1 MSDETE
7 HNNKQLDRTGIQNPN
22 QIVSK
27 MPSNKKQR
35 GRESKKKNEAQKK
48 ADSQRMFGTPAVDNV
63 IKDIAAMEKEDGVVC
78 YHGSSAEHFLAGSEF
93 LNFVKSDVVLNKK
106 YDNLDQFQDVYDKFM
121 NENANVECTNFIFAL
136 GVALYLKLTCEE
148 KESYHRL
155 QMSKKSPSG
164 KMKQTPS
171 FELECVLELGLYIKY
186 EVIPHTKE
194 EENVDDKKFH
204 KYMRDVEN
212 ERGVINC
219 LYREAK
225 NNKCDCM
232 TTKKIEANDMDKMDL
247 CHGCRKRFPK
257 ARTKLCDGCEVAVYC
272 SDECQSNDWLRHK
285 PYCTDLQPYCT
296 DLRGRINN
304 NKTKKKKKRAATT
317 STATSN
323 ANGSISTPGAV
334 VVRTNKPQSSP
345 TAIEEPQTTTT
356 AKPKNLAAAAIIGV
370 IALAGA
376 SYLGLGSF
384 TIAPATLSPS
394 PIPPSPTVV
403 KVVSGGEG
411 KTEY

>member
-1 MSDETE
+1 
-7 HNNKQLDRTGIQNPN
+7 
-22 QIVSK
+22 
-27 MPSNKKQR
+27 
-35 GRESKKKNEAQKK
+35 
-48 ADSQRMFGTPAVDNV
+48 MFGTPAVDNV

-93 LNFVKSDVVLNKK
+93 LNFVKSDVVLDKK
-106 YDNLDQFQDVYDKFM
+106 YDNLDRFQDVYDKFYNDEKNKKIM
-121 NENANVECTNFIFAL
+121 ANVECTNFIFAL
-136 GVALYLKLTCEE
+136 GVALYLKLTCKE
-148 KESYHRL
+148 KESYRKL
-155 QMSKKSPSG
+155 QMSKKSPLG

-186 EVIPHTKE
+186 DFIPHTKG
-194 EENVDDKKFH
+194 EENVDDKKFL
-204 KYMRDVEN
+204 KYMRDSDN
-212 ERGVINC
+212 DRGVINC

-247 CHGCRKRFPK
+247 CHGCLKRFPK
-257 ARTKLCDGCEVAVYC
+257 ARTMVCDGCDFVVYC

-285 PYCTDLQPYCT
+285 PYCTDLQ
-296 DLRGRINN
+296 DLHGRINN

-323 ANGSISTPGAV
+323 ANGSI
-334 VVRTNKPQSSP
+334 
-345 TAIEEPQTTTT
+345 
-356 AKPKNLAAAAIIGV
+356 AAAAIIGV
-370 IALAGA
+370 ITLAGA

-384 TIAPATLSPS
+384 TIAPATLSSS
-394 PIPPSPTVV
+394 PIPPSPTVI

-411 KTEY
+411 KTEHQYKVKSKATTATNNQKQY